1 MATVK
6 TAISLEG
13 GLLREAEGLARRLK
27 VTRSG
32 IFAAAMAEF
41 VERRR
46 NRDLLQA
53 IDQAYAGDVDAAEA
67 RRGRA
72 LRRHHRRL
80 IQGQW

>member
-6 TAISLEG
+6 TAISVEG
-13 GLLREAEGLARRLK
+13 ELLRRAEQLARRLK

-46 NRDLLQA
+46 NRELLQA
-53 IDQAYAGDVDAAEA
+53 INEAYADAPDAQEA
-67 RRGRA
+67 KHVRA
-72 LRRHHRRL
+72 MRAQHRRL
-80 IQGQW
+80 VRGR

>member
-6 TAISLEG
+6 TAISMEG
-13 GLLREAEGLARRLK
+13 GLLRQAEDLARRLK

-32 IFAAAMAEF
+32 IFAAAVAEF

-53 IDQAYAGDVDAAEA
+53 INEAYADAPDAQEA
-67 RRGRA
+67 KRSRTMRA
-72 LRRHHRRL
+72 HHRRL
-80 IQGQW
+80 VRGR